1 MKSTFFA
8 AALAAFLLP
17 AFAVADQISWDGTYD
32 VASTSLD
39 TVACS
44 DGSHGLESKYHTF
57 GGLPSFPYIGG
68 AAAIGGWNSASCG
81 TCWKLT
87 YTSDSG
93 NQTSIN
99 VLAIDHAEVGF
110 NLSLEAMNALTNG
123 LGGDAGIVQAD
134 VAQVD
139 KSVCGL

>member
-8 AALAAFLLP
+8 AALAVFLLP

-57 GGLPSFPYIGG
+57 GGLPSDPYIGG

-81 TCWKLT
+81 TCWKLVHERQREP
-87 YTSDSG
+87 DEHQCAG
-93 NQTSIN
+93 NRPCRGWVQLVT
-99 VLAIDHAEVGF
+99 
-110 NLSLEAMNALTNG
+110 
-123 LGGDAGIVQAD
+123 GGDECIDEWAGRRRGIVQAD